1 MPHNR
6 YFVDEFFQENA
17 AVLLSGDEYHHL
29 ARVSRGKLGDFAELV
44 NGRGQMA
51 DATVARLNK
60 HEAELQIRRV
70 IETPR
75 QKAPLILAQALTRMN
90 HLEWII
96 EKGTELDASAF
107 WLFPGIHSEKE
118 SLSEP
123 QAQRL
128 KNLAISAMKQ
138 CGRLDL
144 PAIVMKP
151 PLLQWLPLDGTLL
164 YGSTSDKAPY
174 LWDLALEKPLPSP
187 VILFIGTESGFD
199 PKETHF
205 LEGALKAK
213 GIRLHS
219 NILRAETAALTALSL
234 IQSHL

>member
-6 YFVDEFFQENA
+6 YFVDQPFLDNT

-29 ARVSRGKLGDFAELV
+29 ARVSRARLGDVAELV
-44 NGRGQMA
+44 NGRGQVA
-51 DATVARLNK
+51 EATVSHLHK
-60 HEAELQIRRV
+60 HEAELHIRHV

-90 HLEWII
+90 HLEWTI

-107 WLFPGIHSEKE
+107 WLFPGILSEKE
-118 SLSEP
+118 SLSET
-123 QAQRL
+123 QALRL

-144 PAIVMKP
+144 PAIVLKP
-151 PLLQWLPLDGTLL
+151 PLLQWASLEGTLL
-164 YGSTSDKAPY
+164 YGSTEESAPY
-174 LWDLALEKPLPSP
+174 LWDLALDKPLHSP
-187 VILFIGTESGFD
+187 VTLFIGTESGFD
-199 PKETHF
+199 PKETQF
-205 LEGALKAK
+205 LESKLKAK
-213 GIRLHS
+213 GVRLHS

-234 IQSHL
+234 IQPHL

>member
-6 YFVDEFFQENA
+6 YFVDQPFQSQ
-17 AVLLSGDEYHHL
+17 VSVTLSGDEFHHL
-29 ARVSRGKLGDFAELV
+29 ARVTRGKVGDFAELV
-44 NGRGQMA
+44 NGRGQLA
-51 DATVARLNK
+51 EATVSRLNK
-60 HEAELQIRRV
+60 HEAELQIQRL

-118 SLSEP
+118 SLSKT
-123 QAQRL
+123 QALRL

-144 PAIVMKP
+144 PAIVMQP
-151 PLLQWLPLDGTLL
+151 PLLQWVPLDGTLF
-164 YGSTSDKAPY
+164 YGSTSDNAPY
-174 LWDLALEKPLPSP
+174 LWDLDLEPLPSP
-187 VILFIGTESGFD
+187 VTLFIGTESGFD

-205 LEGALKAK
+205 LESKLKAK
-213 GIRLHS
+213 GVRLHS